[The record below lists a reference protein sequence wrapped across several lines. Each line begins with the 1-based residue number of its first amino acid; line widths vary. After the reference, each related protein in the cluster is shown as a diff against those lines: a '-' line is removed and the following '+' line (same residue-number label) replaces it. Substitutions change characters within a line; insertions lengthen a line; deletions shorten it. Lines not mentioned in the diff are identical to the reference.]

1 MTRTLMPALLSFNAG
16 YVDTLGFL
24 ALGGLFTAHVTG
36 NFVTLGAAVAF
47 GSSGILS
54 KLLALPVFC
63 AGVVLARLLS
73 ARLLKPERRAFHGL
87 LVAMPLLLALS
98 AVEALALG
106 PFTHGDDAGAMLTG
120 MTMIVA
126 MAIQNVVQRT
136 HYSRFPPA
144 TLMTGTTTQIMI
156 DVADLASGQLGDRR
170 AEVLARMGL
179 MGKSLLSFAAGC
191 LIAATAHVWLGLL
204 AFLVPPLVALA
215 ALLRFER
222 DVPAA

>member
-63 AGVVLARLLS
+63 VAVMLARAITL
-73 ARLLKPERRAFHGL
+73 RFFTPERRAFR
-87 LVAMPLLLALS
+87 VLLLAMLVLL
-98 AVEALALG
+98 AAATAEALALG
-106 PFTHGDDAGAMLTG
+106 PFTHGDDPGAILTG

-136 HYSRFPPA
+136 HFSKFPPA

-156 DVADLASGQLGDRR
+156 DMADLLSGQAGDRR
-170 AEVLARMGL
+170 QQVLDRMAM
-179 MGKSLLSFAAGC
+179 MGRSLLSFALGC
-191 LIAATAHVWLGLL
+191 LVAAALHVEVGLL
-204 AFLVPPLVALA
+204 AFLLPPVAALA
-215 ALLRFER
+215 AVLRFGQE
-222 DVPAA
+222 VPQG